1 MKFTYIPSDKPNTRI
16 DVADIL
22 RGIAIAGIILI
33 HFQEQMNFFMFPQPK
48 NEFWASINTGVWDTI
63 LTSDHGSYGE

>member
-1 MKFTYIPSDKPNTRI
+1 MKYTPSDKPNTRI

-33 HFQEQMNFFMFPQPK
+33 HFLEHMNFWNFPAPK
-48 NEFWASINTGVWDTI
+48 NEFWASLNQEKCMRYSQCS
-63 LTSDHGSYGE
+63 SD